1 MSFQTQ
7 IEDLVGQTVT
17 DTTALTDFLTSTA
30 REITDI
36 LPDDVLIKNATLD
49 TSDTSNPY
57 DATNARI
64 LSVARDGRYAT
75 EVPYGMSSYVADS
88 GSIYASSVRD
98 PVYYYQ
104 GSSMYVIPAPS
115 GSKPFEILKFAYPTV
130 AYGGTSGIANFP
142 DSAEYAVILGAASRT
157 LMHLMANGY
166 FTTSTAITTALTY
179 FKAALDQ
186 AETAG
191 DKFEQ
196 DASDSIFGDE
206 ETFLTANSTLTKVK
220 AALDRA
226 KAYVDGDE
234 PSATTDAYGALANED
249 VEIVQAA
256 LGVASTEMQRAQA
269 HLQEWTSIGDMR
281 VKEINS
287 ALSEAQGYAQEAQT
301 RMQEEQ
307 SRYTWMGEQYQRLQ
321 AEYQREL
328 QRLRGQK

>member
-1 MSFQTQ
+1 MAFIDQVQ
-7 IEDLVGQTVT
+7 DLVGQTVS
-17 DTTALTDFLTSTA
+17 DTGAVTNFLTSTA

-57 DATNARI
+57 DASNARI

-115 GSKPFEILKFAYPTV
+115 VSKPFQVMKIAYPSPSYNSTD
-130 AYGGTSGIANFP
+130 IANFP
-142 DSAEYAVILGAASRT
+142 DSAEYAVILGATSRT

-196 DASDSIFGDE
+196 ADTESIFGDE

-256 LGVASTEMQRAQA
+256 LGIASTEMQRAQA

>member
-1 MSFQTQ
+1 MAFIDQVQ
-7 IEDLVGQTVT
+7 DLVGQTVS
-17 DTTALTDFLTSTA
+17 DTGAVTNFLTSTA

-49 TSDTSNPY
+49 VTDSSNPY
-57 DATNARI
+57 DASNARI
-64 LSVARDGRYAT
+64 LSVARNGRYAT

-88 GSIYASSVRD
+88 GSIYASSARD

-115 GSKPFEILKFAYPTV
+115 GDFPFQILKFAYPSPSHSSV
-130 AYGGTSGIANFP
+130 GIDNFP
-142 DSAEYAVILGAASRT
+142 DSAEFPVILGAASRT
-157 LMHLMANGY
+157 LMHLMAEGY
-166 FTTSTAITTALTY
+166 FTTTTAITTALTY
-179 FKAALDQ
+179 LKAALDQ

-196 DASDSIFGDE
+196 ADTESIFGDE
-206 ETFLTANSTLTKVK
+206 ETFLTANSTLTKVN

-287 ALSEAQGYAQEAQT
+287 ALSEAQGYAQEAQV
-301 RMQEEQ
+301 RMTEEQ
-307 SRYTWMGEQYQRLQ
+307 SRYSWMGEQYQRLQ